1 MHQSS
6 VKIVLFFTL
15 FFVFPQF
22 LATFAALKD
31 CEMMTMK
38 FMQFSAVLLF
48 LVLTLKLL
56 FLPPRHF
63 TDPKVNRSRW
73 MMAGGSAL
81 LAIQFLLQFV
91 LGLRETNVDA
101 ALTMNLAFFI
111 PCSALFSLSILN
123 LQRQGVIAAIDKYI
137 GIVVWIL
144 AMALSYWSVVA
155 ASTLYAAMQTYYSV
169 KQVRLMRKIRFALAD
184 YYDSDID
191 ELLRWMRWAVFI
203 MAMMAILVPLMIFV
217 QGPML
222 AVFAILCLIGLF
234 YLVDCFT
241 LFTVCNTPAQVGE
254 AQQIEADARHEE
266 VSQKS
271 EDRVSESAVN
281 RVEKAVNVWI
291 EHGGHLQTG
300 LNLPNA
306 AEAIG
311 VPRYLLSAWLKQ
323 GGLRY
328 NDWLTGLRIDEAMRV
343 MRDHPDWSNEAV
355 AQHCGFSDRTYFQR
369 KFKQITGL
377 TPNDFL
383 LQ

>member
-1 MHQSS
+1 
-6 VKIVLFFTL
+6 
-15 FFVFPQF
+15 
-22 LATFAALKD
+22 
-31 CEMMTMK
+31 MTMK

-48 LVLTLKLL
+48 LVLTLKLM
-56 FLPPRHF
+56 FLPPRLF
-63 TDPKVNRSRW
+63 TDSRVNRSRW

-81 LAIQFLLQFV
+81 LAIQFLLQFI
-91 LGLRETNVDA
+91 LGLREKNVDA

-111 PCSALFSLSILN
+111 PCSALFSLSIIN
-123 LQRQGVIAAIDKYI
+123 LQRQGILSQLDKYI
-137 GIVVWIL
+137 GILAWIL
-144 AMALSYWSVVA
+144 AMGLSYWSVVA
-155 ASTLYAAMQTYYSV
+155 GSTLYAAMQIYYSV
-169 KQVRLMRKIRFALAD
+169 RQVRLMRKIRLALAD
-184 YYDSDID
+184 YYESDID
-191 ELLRWMRWAVFI
+191 ELLRWLRWAVFI

-241 LFTVCNTPAQVGE
+241 LYTVCNTPAKVVE
-254 AQQIEADARHEE
+254 AQQSEVDVRHEE
-266 VSQKS
+266 AAQLLQKS
-271 EDRVSESAVN
+271 EERVSDSAVN
-281 RVEKAVNVWI
+281 RVEKAVNVWM
-291 EHGGHLQTG
+291 EHSGHLQTG